1 MIFFVIILIALMV
14 GGMTAAKKGEFF
26 EDYCSPQ
33 NTGTINGIFSVLI
46 FLSHAVYYVKP
57 DGVWDEPYFV
67 LKTFLGQL
75 VVVTYLFYSGFG
87 IMESY
92 KKKGTPYIKA
102 MPVHRLFKTWYHF
115 AIVLLMYAFVSMGI
129 RGLEY
134 SVKDI
139 ILAFTGYTTLGN
151 SNWYMFVTFSLYII
165 VVAVFLLLRKSKAL
179 AVAGTCVVT
188 ALFAYWEFKIGLGSQ
203 WYNTV
208 MCFPA
213 GMVFSLVKPYL
224 DKVLMKNDLMWYGG
238 FTAIFVLFGFF
249 SQNRGDS
256 VIHHSLFAIF
266 FALTVTVMM
275 MKVQIRSTVLDW
287 FSQHIFSFFI
297 LQRIPMLVLRHYGY
311 AKEPYFYIIMS
322 FFLTIVMSVFFD
334 AAMDKLDSI
343 IFKPRKKKALAEK

>member
-1 MIFFVIILIALMV
+1 MIFFIIILIALMV
-14 GGMTAAKKGEFF
+14 GGMTATKKGEFF

-46 FLSHAVYYVKP
+46 FLRHVGSYVSL
-57 DGVWDEPYFV
+57 DGIWNEAFFSFDNYIA
-67 LKTFLGQL
+67 QL
-75 VVVTYLFYSGFG
+75 VVATYLFYSGFG

-102 MPVHRLFKTWYHF
+102 MPFHRLFKTWYHF
-115 AIVLLMYAFVSMGI
+115 AIVMVMYAVVSIGI

-134 SVKDI
+134 SPKEI

-151 SNWYMFVTFSLYII
+151 SNWYMFVTFALYII
-165 VVAVFLLLRKSKAL
+165 VIIALLIFRKSKL
-179 AVAGTCVVT
+179 LGVAGVLVLTG
-188 ALFAYWEFKIGLGSQ
+188 LFAYWEFKIGLGSR
-203 WYNTV
+203 WYNTI

-213 GMVFSLVKPYL
+213 GMIFSLCKPYV
-224 DKVLMKNDLMWYGG
+224 DKLLMKNDVIWYGT
-238 FTAIFVLFGFF
+238 FLSLFVAFGYF
-249 SQNRGDS
+249 SQNRNDS
-256 VIHHSLFAIF
+256 LINYNLFAIF
-266 FALTVTVMM
+266 FALTITAMM

-343 IFKPRKKKALAEK
+343 IFKPRKKKELAEK